1 MCWCALL
8 LFTGLAVGLAWQQA
22 TVRSIPECAAH
33 VELALSGEVLAAN
46 RKSTDEWLLDVR
58 VVGHGTLRTRNILS
72 GQSCQGLLG
81 KRLLLRWRAQ
91 DMIQAGERWLF
102 TLKLRVPWGAA
113 NPGGFDYRR
122 WLLASGYS
130 ATGYIKTGKRMLKP
144 AAKPFKAR
152 WQGNLRSLLEQ
163 HGLVHSTTLL
173 ALVTG
178 NGSGVDAQTWER
190 YRRTGAIHLLVVS
203 GLHVSALGAVLFT
216 CIGYPLRLISAGK
229 AGAYAQL
236 ASALVVC
243 IAAVWFA
250 WFTGAGSPVMRVAG
264 MLVCLLALR
273 LVRHRVSLWRVL
285 IMTFLI
291 STCVMPLQVFHAGFW
306 LSYGAVAALVGY
318 FYSRRPVAGPV
329 SALVQAQ
336 MVLSLGLSPVLVLL
350 LGEASLL
357 SMPANFLTV
366 PIVTLVT
373 VPFLFM
379 GVILGLLPS
388 WLGASAA
395 VQALSAV
402 ALRVADF
409 SLALVDILLAALLH
423 SVPEH
428 SASVGYV
435 GTLTALVAT
444 LGGVAVLMPLGT
456 YARIG
461 LLCVIAPLGLQVA
474 QSVRFGE
481 ACVRVVDVG
490 QGSAAMID
498 TARHR
503 MLVDTGPRFGSG
515 DVGRSHILPLLRS
528 TGPHE
533 LDLILLSHTDLD
545 HAGGMV
551 FFQSYFPSTPSI
563 GPDNCVNGNSW
574 FWDGVRFTTLQ
585 AEGLTTDNDR
595 SCTLLMETQNQTAYF
610 SGDISKQAEQLL
622 LTRLPHDVSLLLAP
636 HHGSASSSSMP
647 FVRQLAPEVV
657 VYSAGKANRYG
668 HPHPRVVRRYSWEGR
683 VKLNTAENGAIQ
695 WCSAMPNVV
704 HAQRDGD

>member
-1 MCWCALL
+1 MCWCVLL
-8 LFTGLAVGLAWQQA
+8 LFTGLAVGLAWHQA
-22 TVRSIPECAAH
+22 KMGSIPECAAY
-33 VELALSGEVLAAN
+33 VDFAVGAEILDAN
-46 RKSTDEWLLDVR
+46 RKSTGEWLLDVR
-58 VVGHGTLRTRNILS
+58 VVDHGAQQTPNNLS
-72 GQSCQGLLG
+72 AQSCQSLLG
-81 KRLLLRWRAQ
+81 QRLLLRWRGQ
-91 DMIQAGERWLF
+91 DMIQVGERWLF

-130 ATGYIKTGKRMLKP
+130 ATGYIKTGKRTLKP
-144 AAKPFKAR
+144 AAVPFRAR
-152 WQGNLRSLLEQ
+152 WQDNLRSLLEQ
-163 HGLVHSTTLL
+163 QGLVHSNTLL

-178 NGSGVDAQTWER
+178 NGSAVDAETWER

-203 GLHVSALGAVLFT
+203 GLHVSALAVVLFT
-216 CIGYPLRLISAGK
+216 CIGYPLRLISVGK
-229 AGAYAQL
+229 ARAYAHL
-236 ASALVVC
+236 ASALAVC
-243 IAAVWFA
+243 ICAVWFA

-273 LVRHRVSLWRVL
+273 FVTHRVSLWRVL
-285 IMTFLI
+285 IITSLV

-318 FYSRRPVAGPV
+318 FYPRRPAGGSV

-336 MVLSLGLSPVLVLL
+336 LVLSLGLSPLLVLL

-373 VPFLFM
+373 VPFLFF
-379 GVILGLLPS
+379 GVILGLLPQ
-388 WLGASAA
+388 WLLASAA
-395 VQALSAV
+395 VQGLSALT
-402 ALRVADF
+402 LRVADF

-435 GTLTALVAT
+435 GTWTALVAAV
-444 LGGVAVLMPLGT
+444 GGVAVLMPLST

-461 LLCVIAPLGLQVA
+461 LLCAIAPPGLQVT

-490 QGSAAMID
+490 QGSAAVID

-503 MLVDTGPRFGSG
+503 LLVDTGPRFGSG

-528 TGPHE
+528 TGPHD
-533 LDLILLSHTDLD
+533 LDLLLLSHTDLD
-545 HAGGMV
+545 HAGGMA
-551 FFQSYFPSTPSI
+551 FFQSYFASTPSI
-563 GPDNCVNGNSW
+563 GPDNCGDGNSW
-574 FWDGVRFTTLQ
+574 YWDGVRFTTLQ
-585 AEGLTTDNDR
+585 AGGLTTDNDR
-595 SCTLLMETQNQTAYF
+595 SCTLLMETQSQTAYF
-610 SGDISKQAEQLL
+610 SGDISRLAEHVL

-647 FVRQLAPEVV
+647 FVRQLAP
-657 VYSAGKANRYG
+657 SCGLQ
-668 HPHPRVVRRYSWEGR
+668 RRQSKPLWTSPPSSGSPLRLGGNAPVEYR
-683 VKLNTAENGAIQ
+683 
-695 WCSAMPNVV
+695 
-704 HAQRDGD
+704 